1 MKRVMLTVA
10 YDGSAYSGWQ
20 VQPNA
25 DTIEGQL
32 NKHLSELLGEEITV
46 IGASRTDAGVHAL
59 CNLAVFSTNARIPAE
74 KISYALNQRLPQD
87 IRIQKSEEVAE
98 DFHPRKVETRKTYE
112 YCIYH
117 AKFANPILEKYSYFV
132 YVPLDLKKMKQAA
145 EILVG
150 THDFAGFS
158 TYKPE
163 VTNTIRMITNIQI
176 LTEHPWDKQDCELI
190 HIRVTGNGFLYNMVR
205 IIVGTLVAIGRGQM
219 DIACIAHVLET
230 GNRELAAQPTAPA
243 QGLMLMQYEIME

>member
-87 IRIQKSEEVAE
+87 IRIQKAEEVAE

-145 EILVG
+145 KILVG

-163 VTNTIRMITNIQI
+163 VTNTIRTVTNIQI

-190 HIRVTGNGFLYNMVR
+190 RIRVTGNGFLYNMVR

-230 GNRELAAQPTAPA
+230 GNRELAGPTAPA
-243 QGLMLMQYEIME
+243 QGLTLMQYEIME

>member
-32 NKHLSELLGEEITV
+32 NKHLSELLGEKITV

-219 DIACIAHVLET
+219 DIACIAHILET
-230 GNRELAAQPTAPA
+230 GNRELAGPTAPA
-243 QGLMLMQYEIME
+243 QGLTLMQYEIME

>member
-163 VTNTIRMITNIQI
+163 VTNTIRTITNIQI

-190 HIRVTGNGFLYNMVR
+190 RIRVTGNGFLYNMVR
-205 IIVGTLVAIGRGQM
+205 IIVGILVAIGRGQM
-219 DIACIAHVLET
+219 EPGQVLE
-230 GNRELAAQPTAPA
+230 NLQACDRELAGPTAPA

>member
-1 MKRVMLTVA
+1 M
-10 YDGSAYSGWQ
+10 
-20 VQPNA
+20 
-25 DTIEGQL
+25 
-32 NKHLSELLGEEITV
+32 
-46 IGASRTDAGVHAL
+46 
-59 CNLAVFSTNARIPAE
+59 
-74 KISYALNQRLPQD
+74 
-87 IRIQKSEEVAE
+87 
-98 DFHPRKVETRKTYE
+98 
-112 YCIYH
+112 
-117 AKFANPILEKYSYFV
+117 EKYSYFV

-230 GNRELAAQPTAPA
+230 GNRELAGPTAPA

>member
-32 NKHLSELLGEEITV
+32 NKHLRELLGEEITV

-132 YVPLDLKKMKQAA
+132 YMPLDLKKMKQAA

-163 VTNTIRMITNIQI
+163 VINTIRTITNIQI

-190 HIRVTGNGFLYNMVR
+190 RIRVTGNGFLYNMVR

-219 DIACIAHVLET
+219 GIERMGQALET
-230 GNRELAAQPTAPA
+230 GNRELAGPTAPA
-243 QGLMLMQYEIME
+243 QGLMLMRYEIME

>member
-87 IRIQKSEEVAE
+87 IRIQKAEEVAE

-145 EILVG
+145 KMLVG

-163 VTNTIRMITNIQI
+163 VTNTIRTVTNIQI

-190 HIRVTGNGFLYNMVR
+190 RIRVTGNGFLYNMVR

-230 GNRELAAQPTAPA
+230 GNRELAGPTAPA
-243 QGLMLMQYEIME
+243 QGLTLMQYEIME

>member
-87 IRIQKSEEVAE
+87 IRIQKAEEVAE

-145 EILVG
+145 KMLVG

-163 VTNTIRMITNIQI
+163 VTNTIRTITNIQI

-190 HIRVTGNGFLYNMVR
+190 RIRVTGNGFLYNMVR

-219 DIACIAHVLET
+219 DIACIAHILET
-230 GNRELAAQPTAPA
+230 GNRELAGPTAPA
-243 QGLMLMQYEIME
+243 QGLTLMQYEIME

>member
-230 GNRELAAQPTAPA
+230 GNRELAGPTEPA

>member
-230 GNRELAAQPTAPA
+230 GNRELAGPTAPA
-243 QGLMLMQYEIME
+243 QRLMLMQYEIME